1 MIGIVDS
8 GIGGLSAYLPLREK
22 CESDILYLADEAHL
36 PSGEKTDAELLS
48 YADIIESVTFDDVSA
63 LFESAFDKEKITLS
77 VILPLESKEEL

>member
-36 PSGEKTDAELLS
+36 PYGEKTDAEFFPMP
-48 YADIIESVTFDDVSA
+48 ARP
-63 LFESAFDKEKITLS
+63 
-77 VILPLESKEEL
+77 LPFLKRKGQTQCFLPAVR